1 MVKPPNENYPAKLYS
16 IAPVLGVILDI
27 TFRQKTPTYERIRE
41 PIFISAVDGSVQ
53 TASNLLRHEP
63 FYPGSIP
70 CSAKV
75 ETYDSKREVSFIA
88 TILPNVLQAVL
99 QTS

>member
-1 MVKPPNENYPAKLYS
+1 MGFV
-16 IAPVLGVILDI
+16 
-27 TFRQKTPTYERIRE
+27 E
-41 PIFISAVDGSVQ
+41 PIFISTADGPTQ
-53 TASNLLRHEP
+53 TASNQFRYEP

-88 TILPNVLQAVL
+88 TTLPNVLQAVL